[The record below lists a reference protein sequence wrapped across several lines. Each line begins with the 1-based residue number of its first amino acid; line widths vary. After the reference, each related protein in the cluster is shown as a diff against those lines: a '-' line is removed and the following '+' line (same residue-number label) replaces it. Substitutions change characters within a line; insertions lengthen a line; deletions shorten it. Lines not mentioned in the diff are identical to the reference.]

1 MMNSDHSPRDSS
13 SSSSSRSNRSQ
24 PRIPLWRGF
33 NLTELAD
40 GKRGQ
45 RYKQFDF
52 ECMVEWG
59 FNFARLPCSYWAWS
73 DRDQWLTI
81 SDAALEPLDEA
92 IEFGRR
98 YGVHLNIVLHRIPG
112 YCVNKGDLETFQLF
126 NSPRASMEKALA
138 AASYHWDYLARRY
151 RHISN
156 AELSFDLLNEPPF
169 MADQSRYVEIARTLI
184 LSIRQASPDRLIF
197 ADGADIGQTPVLGLV
212 DQGIVQSTRGYLPKM
227 VSHYTA
233 DYVPANEFKSFSK
246 PTWPMIDDRGSRW
259 NREMLRQ
266 QLIVKWHPLVQRA
279 VPIHVGEWGCLNRTP
294 HEVCLKWMGDVLSL
308 WKDAGWGWAMWNFRG
323 RFGLLDSNRT
333 DVEYEDFHGH
343 YLDRKMLNLLMAN

>member
-1 MMNSDHSPRDSS
+1 MMSSNHSQRDLSS
-13 SSSSSRSNRSQ
+13 SSGINPSQ

-33 NLTELAD
+33 NLTELAE

-52 ECMVEWG
+52 ECMGQWG

-98 YGVHLNIVLHRIPG
+98 YGIHLNIVLHRIPG
-112 YCVNKGDLETFQLF
+112 YCINKTDLEPFQLF
-126 NSPRASMEKALA
+126 NSSRDSMDRALA
-138 AASYHWDYLARRY
+138 AASYHWEFISQRY
-151 RHISN
+151 KHISN
-156 AELSFDLLNEPPF
+156 ADLSFDLLNEPPF
-169 MADQSRYVEIARTLI
+169 MADHSNYVEIARALI

-197 ADGADIGQTPVLGLV
+197 ADGVDIGQTPVLGLV
-212 DQGIVQSTRGYLPKM
+212 DQCIVQSTRGYLPK
-227 VSHYTA
+227 
-233 DYVPANEFKSFSK
+233 
-246 PTWPMIDDRGSRW
+246 I
-259 NREMLRQ
+259 
-266 QLIVKWHPLVQRA
+266 
-279 VPIHVGEWGCLNRTP
+279 GEWGCLNRTP
-294 HEVCLKWMGDVLSL
+294 HEVCLRWMSDVLSL
-308 WKDAGWGWAMWNFRG
+308 WKEAGWGWAMWNLRG

-343 YLDRKMLNLLMAN
+343 SLDRKMLNLLMAN